1 MKIKFA
7 VAALLV
13 ATSVNVNAQTTDTQ
27 KFTVTVPGAISITA
41 PVNANLTHD
50 ETENDQIFP
59 PQAWVVKG
67 NSLAGVTASFSTA
80 TAFTHTVD
88 ATAKRDAGLAL
99 SVNSSVGSA
108 AWTINQASDTTDYA
122 TNDGVATVQVSSN
135 GFGIATMD
143 LAVSFITDGFGSFPS
158 GDYET
163 TVTGTVTAN

>member
-7 VAALLV
+7 IAALLV
-13 ATSVNVNAQTTDTQ
+13 ATSANVNAATTGTQ

-41 PVNANLTHD
+41 PVNTTLTHD

-59 PQAWVVKG
+59 AQAWTVKG
-67 NSLAGVTASFSTA
+67 NSLAGVTASFSTG

-88 ATAKRDAGLAL
+88 STAMRDAALGLA
-99 SVNSSVGSA
+99 VNTSVGSA
-108 AWTINQASDTTDYA
+108 NWNVTQASDTTDYS

-135 GFGIATMD
+135 GFGVATMD
-143 LAVSFITDGFGSFPS
+143 LSVSFITDGFGSFPS